1 MDIGQPAGPG
11 GEFDPPV
18 GQGHEFGEASAGPLA
33 GMGEGAP
40 LDGGLPSLFHVH
52 LAFGGDGGAG
62 REGGGIGD
70 RSAEGG
76 CCPGAPRGADVLAV
90 VSDGRIAIE
99 EVRARPPLPLDD
111 LAALAAR
118 IEGPLNDAFRGL
130 ADRHGAADAPCRNGG
145 GPAQE
150 PPGARRGRR
159 SARRGSAV
167 RNVAAEAYRGAL
179 EDGEDPVL
187 AVMRATG
194 HSRRKSLRLIAG
206 AREAGLLVS
215 RHHRR

>member
-1 MDIGQPAGPG
+1 M
-11 GEFDPPV
+11 
-18 GQGHEFGEASAGPLA
+18 GQGHEFGEAGAGSLA
-33 GMGEGAP
+33 GVGEGA
-40 LDGGLPSLFHVH
+40 LRDGGLPSLFHVH

-62 REGGGIGD
+62 TEGGGIGD
-70 RSAEGG
+70 HGVEGR
-76 CCPGAPRGADVLAV
+76 CCRDAPRGADVLAV

-145 GPAQE
+145 APAQE

-179 EDGEDPVL
+179 EGGEDPVL

-194 HSRRKSLRLIAG
+194 HGRRKSLRLIAG

>member
-1 MDIGQPAGPG
+1 M
-11 GEFDPPV
+11 
-18 GQGHEFGEASAGPLA
+18 
-33 GMGEGAP
+33 
-40 LDGGLPSLFHVH
+40 PSLFHVH
-52 LAFGGDGGAG
+52 LAFGGDGGDGGAG
-62 REGGGIGD
+62 TEGGGIGD
-70 RSAEGG
+70 RGVEGG
-76 CCPGAPRGADVLAV
+76 CCPDAPRGADVLAV

-99 EVRARPPLPLDD
+99 EVRARPPLPLHD

-145 GPAQE
+145 APAQE

-179 EDGEDPVL
+179 EGGEDPVL

>member
-1 MDIGQPAGPG
+1 MAAGGRAKTPDTPND
-11 GEFDPPV
+11 ELAQLERRLNLDRLSRPDV
-18 GQGHEFGEASAGPLA
+18 GPFGYGNNHGYDAFVALAPKKLLAQAS
-33 GMGEGAP
+33 
-40 LDGGLPSLFHVH
+40 
-52 LAFGGDGGAG
+52 
-62 REGGGIGD
+62 
-70 RSAEGG
+70 
-76 CCPGAPRGADVLAV
+76 PGAASGFLIAGARVFDGSRHLGPQDADGAQQPRAV
-90 VSDGRIAIE
+90 QQVGDFLERQLGTISRK
-99 EVRARPPLPLDD
+99 V
-111 LAALAAR
+111 AAR

-145 GPAQE
+145 APAQE

-179 EDGEDPVL
+179 EGGEDPVL

-194 HSRRKSLRLIAG
+194 HGRRKSLRLIAG

>member
-1 MDIGQPAGPG
+1 M
-11 GEFDPPV
+11 
-18 GQGHEFGEASAGPLA
+18 
-33 GMGEGAP
+33 
-40 LDGGLPSLFHVH
+40 H
-52 LAFGGDGGAG
+52 LAFGGDDGGGGAG
-62 REGGGIGD
+62 RGGTGHDG
-70 RSAEGG
+70 AEGG
-76 CCPGAPRGADVLAV
+76 CCPDAPRGADVLAV

-99 EVRARPPLPLDD
+99 EVRARPPLPLGD

-130 ADRHGAADAPCRNGG
+130 ADRHGTTDALCRNGG

-150 PPGARRGRR
+150 PPGARRSRR
-159 SARRGSAV
+159 SARRGGAV

-206 AREAGLLVS
+206 ARDAGLLMS